1 MSVPRINILNY
12 QALGQK
18 MIQWAKD
25 PTTRPRDLIEFET
38 QLAGIL
44 QFPLPSYIK
53 SLLIVQN
60 TKDLLLIRLPP
71 AELVDDTLTSVA
83 QGGLY
88 PLPSFYEDRLVR
100 ETADTK
106 NNKAFFEFRVG
117 DYTLAHCI

>member
-1 MSVPRINILNY
+1 MSVPRINVLNY
-12 QALGQK
+12 QTLGQK

-25 PTTRPRDLIEFET
+25 PNSRPRDLTEFEA

-44 QFPLPSYIK
+44 EFPLPSYIK

-83 QGGLY
+83 IGSSY
-88 PLPSFYEDRLVR
+88 PLPNFYDDRLVR
-100 ETADTK
+100 K
-106 NNKAFFEFRVG
+106 
-117 DYTLAHCI
+117 